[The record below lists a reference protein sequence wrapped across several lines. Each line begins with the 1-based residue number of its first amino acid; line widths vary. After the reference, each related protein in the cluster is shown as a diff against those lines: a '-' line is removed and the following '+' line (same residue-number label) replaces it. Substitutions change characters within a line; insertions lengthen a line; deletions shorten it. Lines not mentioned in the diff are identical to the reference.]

1 VGGDGVSHSGVVQT
15 AWAMLG
21 LLIADCDDRLAIQ
34 RGRDFLMRRQVL
46 LKICMVDCGRNIRFK
61 SGVFCAAAATAAI
74 RMFAAIIIPNDGLI
88 AVILVPSF
96 PIAS

>member
-1 VGGDGVSHSGVVQT
+1 MSHSGVVQT

-46 LKICMVDCGRNIRFK
+46 LQIYMGDCGRNIRFK
-61 SGVFCAAAATAAI
+61 SGVCAAATAAI
-74 RMFAAIIIPNDGLI
+74 RMFAAIIIPNDELI
-88 AVILVPSF
+88 AVILVVSF